1 MRKTLALLALALTA
15 GCGGSAND
23 ASAPSWTAEQAESI
37 VVVRGMPVRVR
48 YCHGLGPSDDRRYS
62 RFDCLASASAARDP
76 YPFETVAVV
85 YVLHPLEEY
94 AGTKSRHRLSRVKF
108 YGGPGIP

>member
-15 GCGGSAND
+15 GCGSDKD
-23 ASAPSWTAEQAESI
+23 ASAQWWAVDQAESI
-37 VVVRGMPVRVR
+37 AVVRGMPVRVR
-48 YCHGLGPSDDRRYS
+48 YCRGLGPSDDRKYA
-62 RFDCLASASAARDP
+62 RFDCLASARAVRDL

-94 AGTKSRHRLSRVKF
+94 RGAKSRHRLSSVKF

>member
-15 GCGGSAND
+15 GCGGSDND
-23 ASAPSWTAEQAESI
+23 ASARWTVEQAESI
-37 VVVRGMPVRVR
+37 AVVRGMPVRVR
-48 YCHGLGPSDDRRYS
+48 YCRGLGPSDDRKYS
-62 RFDCLASASAARDP
+62 RFDCLASARAVRDP

-85 YVLHPLEEY
+85 YVLHPFEEY
-94 AGTKSRHRLSRVKF
+94 TGTKSRHRLSRVKF

>member
-1 MRKTLALLALALTA
+1 MRKTLTLLALALTA
-15 GCGGSAND
+15 GCGGSDND
-23 ASAPSWTAEQAESI
+23 ASARWWTAEQAESI
-37 VVVRGMPVRVR
+37 AVVRGMPVRVR
-48 YCHGLGPSDDRRYS
+48 YCRGFGPSDDRKYA
-62 RFDCLASASAARDP
+62 RFDCLASARAVRDP

-94 AGTKSRHRLSRVKF
+94 TGTKSRHRLSGVKF